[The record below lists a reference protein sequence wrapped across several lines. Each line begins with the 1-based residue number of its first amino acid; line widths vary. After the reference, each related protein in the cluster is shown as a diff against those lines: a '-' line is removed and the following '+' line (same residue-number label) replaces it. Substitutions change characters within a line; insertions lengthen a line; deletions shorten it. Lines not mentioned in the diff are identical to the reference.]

1 MPALKYKCE
10 VNMDKNIENLYKE
23 IIFKIGYY
31 RNKNNLSAR
40 ETSLQL
46 GFSDSF
52 VNRIER
58 QTVELK
64 VSTLLKFF
72 EIVNIT
78 PQEFFYPNPEN
89 YAKDMEIFEAIKSL
103 SQENKA
109 TILEL
114 ANKLKNK

>member
-1 MPALKYKCE
+1 MEKDAEK
-10 VNMDKNIENLYKE
+10 LYKE

-40 ETSLQL
+40 ETSLRL

-64 VSTLLKFF
+64 VSTLLKFL
-72 EIVNIT
+72 EIVNVS
-78 PQEFFYPNPEN
+78 PQEFFYPYTEN
-89 YAKDMEIFEAIKSL
+89 YAKDMEIFNVITSL
-103 SQENKA
+103 SQENKD
-109 TILEL
+109 TIMDL
-114 ANKLKNK
+114 AKKLGKK

>member
-1 MPALKYKCE
+1 
-10 VNMDKNIENLYKE
+10 MDKDIEKLYKE

-52 VNRIER
+52 INRIER
-58 QTVELK
+58 QIVELK
-64 VSTLLKFF
+64 VSTLLKFL

-78 PQEFFYPNPEN
+78 PQEFFYPDPEN
-89 YAKDMEIFEAIKSL
+89 YAKDMEIFNVIKSL
-103 SQENKA
+103 SPENK
-109 TILEL
+109 TVILDL
-114 ANKLKNK
+114 ANSLKNK